1 MSVMAV
7 AHPGLIYPEP
17 SLRRYVWAGIV
28 VVVLGFG
35 GFLLWGLL
43 ASLDRAAVAD
53 GTVVVDSNTKSVQHL
68 EGGIIKELLVRDGD
82 QVKTGDVLLRLDQ
95 TQVLSQINQ
104 LHMEHYSRLAR
115 IARLTAEQ
123 EGQRTLTFPAE
134 LLAQADEPAVKALM
148 ASQKS
153 LLDAR
158 WSAFDEGATMRLKK
172 IAETENEID
181 GYQSQIAATREMR
194 EINEKQLVSIRELYK
209 KGLTEI
215 PRLRGLESDAAQ
227 LGGRI
232 GELKSNIARGAETIA
247 GMRIEIENLKSTRAT
262 EVNGELQQVLMEG
275 SDYAGRLAGLEDVLA
290 RQDLRAP
297 QGGRI
302 VNLQVFGPGAVI
314 VPGKPVLDI
323 VPQDEQLMVEVKVKT
338 DDIDSVRVGLPAEV
352 KLLAY
357 KQRRVPAIDG
367 VVVNVSADRM
377 VEERS
382 GVAYYIA
389 RVRMDLSSVP
399 PEMNIVPYPG
409 MPAEVLIATGPRRA
423 IDYFTSPITDSWN
436 RAFREE

>member
-1 MSVMAV
+1 MSVMA
-7 AHPGLIYPEP
+7 ATHPGLIYPEP

-28 VVVLGFG
+28 VVLLGFG

-82 QVKTGDVLLRLDQ
+82 QVKAGDVLLRLDQ

-123 EGQRTLTFPAE
+123 EGKRSLTFPAE
-134 LLAQADEPAVKALM
+134 LLAVADQPAVKALM

-262 EVNGELQQVLMEG
+262 EVHGELQQVLMEG

-367 VVVNVSADRM
+367 VVVTVSADRM

-382 GVAYYIA
+382 GIAYYIA

-399 PEMNIVPYPG
+399 KEMNIVPYPG
-409 MPAEVLIATGPRRA
+409 MPAEVLISTGPRRA

>member
-1 MSVMAV
+1 MSVMDI
-7 AHPGLIYPEP
+7 AHPGLTYPEP
-17 SLRRYVWAGIV
+17 SLRRYVLAGLAV
-28 VVVLGFG
+28 VVIGFG
-35 GFLLWGLL
+35 GFLLWGFL

-53 GTVVVDSNTKSVQHL
+53 GTIVVDSNKKAVQHL
-68 EGGIIKELLVRDGD
+68 EGGIIRELLVRDGD
-82 QVKTGDVLLRLDQ
+82 QVKAGDVLLRLDT
-95 TQVLSQINQ
+95 TQVQSQINQ

-123 EGQRTLTFPAE
+123 EGAREIAFPPE
-134 LLAQADEPAVKALM
+134 LLAQAHEPAVKALM

-158 WSAFDEGATMRLKK
+158 WSAFDEGTSMRLKK
-172 IAETENEID
+172 IAETDNEID
-181 GYQSQIAATREMR
+181 GFQSQIAATREMR
-194 EINEKQLVSIRELYK
+194 EITEKQLVSIRALFK

-215 PRLRGLESDAAQ
+215 PRLRGLESDSAE

-232 GELKSNIARGAETIA
+232 GELKSNIARAGEAIA
-247 GMRIEIENLKSTRAT
+247 GMRIEIETLRSTRAT

-297 QGGRI
+297 QGGRV

-314 VPGKPVLDI
+314 EPGKPILDI
-323 VPQDEQLMVEVKVKT
+323 VPQDEQLLVEVKVKT
-338 DDIDSVRVGLPAEV
+338 EDIDSVRVGLPAEV

-357 KQRRVPAIDG
+357 KQRRVPSIDG
-367 VVVNVSADRM
+367 EVINVSADRF

-389 RVRMDLSSVP
+389 RVRLDLTSVP
-399 PEMNIVPYPG
+399 PEFNVVPYPG

>member
-1 MSVMAV
+1 MSVMEIG
-7 AHPGLIYPEP
+7 HPGLSYPEP
-17 SLRRYVWAGIV
+17 SLRRYVVTGLV
-28 VVVLGFG
+28 VVLLGFG
-35 GFLLWGLL
+35 GFVLWGML

-53 GTVVVDSNTKSVQHL
+53 GTVVVDSNKKAVQHL

-82 QVKTGDVLLRLDQ
+82 LVKAGDVLLRLDT
-95 TQVLSQINQ
+95 TQVQSQINQ

-123 EGQRTLTFPAE
+123 EGARQITFPPE
-134 LLAQADEPAVKALM
+134 LLAEATDPAVKALI
-148 ASQKS
+148 ASQTS
-153 LLDAR
+153 LLNAR
-158 WSAFDEGATMRLKK
+158 WSAFDEGADLRLKK

-181 GYQSQIAATREMR
+181 GFKSQIAAAREMR
-194 EINEKQLVSIRELYK
+194 EITEKQLVSIRALYK

-215 PRLRGLESDAAQ
+215 PRLRGLESDSAE

-247 GMRIEIENLKSTRAT
+247 GLRIEIENLKSTRAT

-297 QGGRI
+297 QGGRV

-314 VPGKPVLDI
+314 ESGKPVLDI
-323 VPQDEQLMVEVKVKT
+323 VPQDEQLVVEAKVKT
-338 DDIDSVRVGLPAEV
+338 EDIDSVRVGLAAEV

-357 KQRRVPAIDG
+357 KQRRVPSIDG
-367 VVVNVSADRM
+367 EVINVSADRL

-382 GVAYYIA
+382 GVAYYIT
-389 RVRMDLSSVP
+389 RVRLDLSSVP
-399 PEMNIVPYPG
+399 PEFNIVPYPG

-423 IDYFTSPITDSWN
+423 IDYFISPITDSWH

>member
-1 MSVMAV
+1 MSVMEIG
-7 AHPGLIYPEP
+7 HSNLIYPEP
-17 SLRRYVWAGIV
+17 SLRRYVIV
-28 VVVLGFG
+28 GFTVVALGFG
-35 GFLLWGLL
+35 GFLLWSIL

-53 GTVVVDSNTKSVQHL
+53 GTVVVDSNKKSVEHL
-68 EGGIIKELLVRDGD
+68 EGGIIQELLVRDGD
-82 QVKTGDVLLRLDQ
+82 QVKAGDILLRLDP
-95 TQVLSQINQ
+95 TQVQAQINQ

-123 EGQRTLTFPAE
+123 EGRREIVFPPE
-134 LLAQADEPAVKALM
+134 LLAQADESAVKVLM

-158 WSAFDEGATMRLKK
+158 WSAFDEGTSMRLKK
-172 IAETENEID
+172 IAETENEIN

-232 GELKSNIARGAETIA
+232 GELKSNIARAGEIIA
-247 GMRIEIENLKSTRAT
+247 GMRIEIETLRSTRAT
-262 EVNGELQQVLMEG
+262 EVNAELQQVLMEG
-275 SDYAGRLAGLEDVLA
+275 TDYVGRLAGLEDVLK

-297 QGGRI
+297 QGGRV
-302 VNLQVFGPGAVI
+302 VNLQVFGAGAVI
-314 VPGKPVLDI
+314 EPGKPVLDI

-338 DDIDSVRVGLPAEV
+338 EDIDTVRVGLPAEV

-367 VVVNVSADRM
+367 VVTNVSADRL
-377 VEERS
+377 VDERS

-389 RVRMDLSSVP
+389 RVRMDLSSIPAGMHV
-399 PEMNIVPYPG
+399 VPYPG